1 MATDLWAAQYSAVTP
16 STLPEPRQS
25 VAIIGGA
32 VAGAQLALMLAEAGI
47 EVAVFEQNRRP
58 FGKIEDGLPRWHTGL
73 RHKEYGRIVERLS
86 HERIHF
92 VPHTRIGEDIGFAD
106 LLGDWGFGAVVLACG
121 AWRDRP
127 LPIDGAES
135 WIDKG
140 LVYQNPFI
148 VSFNHGEDP
157 NYDGPTYDIPDDSVV
172 VGGGLA
178 SIDVIKVLM
187 LETTRKKLAELGHEI
202 DVESLEKAG
211 MDRTCEGFGIKWD
224 DLGLKGSTLYYRR
237 QPQDMPLQAM
247 PDDADATKRDKVL
260 ANREKM
266 LNRSMAKYKFRF
278 EGLSSPEQLIIEDD
292 KVVGVRFRRM
302 QKGEGRTLI
311 KTDEVIE
318 ARGNLVVSSIGSI
331 PSPIE
336 GVSMKG
342 ELFAFT
348 DWDLGRLDGQ
358 PRVFSVGNVVTGKGN
373 IVSSRR
379 HAASVGERLLESY
392 LGLSAGQPHD
402 EDAII
407 DKVADRTSG
416 EAESIKSD
424 VKALPE
430 LSAAAIAQIRQRI
443 KARQDEVGYDGDL
456 AAWVAAEPPA

>member
-1 MATDLWAAQYSAVTP
+1 MATSA
-16 STLPEPRQS
+16 LPEPRQA

-47 EVAVFEQNRRP
+47 EVTVFEQNRRP

-73 RHKEYGRIVERLS
+73 RNKESERIVQRLS
-86 HERIHF
+86 HERVHF
-92 VPHTRIGEDIGFAD
+92 VPHTRIGEDLDFPD
-106 LLGDWGFGAVVLACG
+106 LLGAWGFSAVVLACG

-127 LPIDGAES
+127 LPIEGAES
-135 WIDKG
+135 WVDKG

-148 VSFNHGEDP
+148 IAFNHGEDP
-157 NYDGPTYDIPDDSVV
+157 NYDGPTYDTPDDCVV

-187 LETTRKKLAELGHEI
+187 LETARKKLAELGHEV

-211 MDRTCEGFGIKWD
+211 MDRTCEGFGIKWE

-247 PDDADATKRDKVL
+247 PDDADAAKTEKVL

-266 LNRSMAKYKFRF
+266 LNRSMAKYKFKF

-292 KVVGVRFRRM
+292 RVVGMKFRRM
-302 QKGEGRTLI
+302 QKGEGRKLI
-311 KTDEVIE
+311 KTDEVLE

-336 GVSMKG
+336 GVAMKG

-348 DWDLGRLDGQ
+348 DWDLGRLDGL

-392 LGLSAGQPHD
+392 LGLSSEQP
-402 EDAII
+402 EDA
-407 DKVADRTSG
+407 DKIMDTVAERTSG
-416 EAESIKSD
+416 QAAGIKSAID
-424 VKALPE
+424 ALPE
-430 LSAAAIAQIRQRI
+430 LSSAEFAQLRQRV
-443 KARQDEVGYDGDL
+443 KARQDEVGYNGDL
-456 AAWVAAEPPA
+456 AAWVADKPPA